1 MTMMVMLEKTMVNHP
16 QFSHKW
22 LVYIRQNM
30 DGLLSLLTIM
40 YICLYHTYIY
50 IYNVYIYNITVCT
63 SPIRDH
69 VPRISE
75 SQTSNL
81 EVGLSPIVWFVVG
94 SKYPIAGVSV
104 RDSVISSH
112 IRKS

>member
-50 IYNVYIYNITVCT
+50 IYNVYIYITLHCVRPLSETMSREYQSHKQATWKLVCL
-63 SPIRDH
+63 R
-69 VPRISE
+69 
-75 SQTSNL
+75 
-81 EVGLSPIVWFVVG
+81 
-94 SKYPIAGVSV
+94 
-104 RDSVISSH
+104 
-112 IRKS
+112 